1 MSTRRG
7 RNALPTTIEY
17 LDRVDEA
24 RKAELDV
31 FLERVGVKF
40 KDYNLLN
47 RALSHKSYT
56 NEHNYNHNEQSEKLE
71 FFGDG
76 VLGLIMN
83 EYLFKVFPDSE
94 EGDLAK
100 IKSVVVSETNLAEI
114 ALEIDLSPMI
124 LVGRSEM
131 RNGQN
136 MRPSLLAD
144 ILEAFIGALYIDQ
157 GIAAVRRFILQN
169 FESSIRSYSS
179 EESVGDF
186 KSFLQ
191 EQVQKKYGERPIY
204 RVQRASG
211 PDHSRTFRITVS
223 FRGRVWATG
232 AGKSKKEAEQ
242 DAAEKAY
249 KSWQESKDQQPRRR
263 GGRDRDGGRRRDSG
277 RDEATLSGES
287 IEDGENEAGGENA
300 PEHEARDEQPR
311 ERHRD
316 RDRGR
321 SRGGRGRARQGDGR
335 RRFSG
340 REDDDSIRPAAPID
354 DPVAWAAAEDF
365 VRRPARVAADRP
377 PEDQPASRPRSR
389 RRRRRR

>member
-1 MSTRRG
+1 MGARRG
-7 RNALPTTIEY
+7 RSALPTIEY

-24 RKAELDV
+24 RKAELDA
-31 FLERVGVKF
+31 FLEKVGVKF

-56 NEHNYNHNEQSEKLE
+56 NEHGYNHNEQSEKLE

-114 ALEIDLSPMI
+114 ALEIDLAPMI

-157 GIAAVRRFILQN
+157 GIAAARRFILQN

-191 EQVQKKYGERPIY
+191 EQVQKKYGERPVY

-211 PDHSRTFRITVS
+211 PDHSRTFRIAVS

-232 AGKSKKEAEQ
+232 TGKSKKEAEQ

-249 KSWQESKDQQPRRR
+249 KSWQESKDQPRRR
-263 GGRDRDGGRRRDSG
+263 GGRDRDGGRRRDAE
-277 RDEATLSGES
+277 RDEAARADESSGGGEHTPGDAGEPERPER
-287 IEDGENEAGGENA
+287 EDGGER
-300 PEHEARDEQPR
+300 PY
-311 ERHRD
+311 D
-316 RDRGR
+316 RDRR
-321 SRGGRGRARQGDGR
+321 RGGRGRSRDGDDR
-335 RRFSG
+335 RRFG
-340 REDDDSIRPAAPID
+340 GHEDDDYIRPSTPID

-365 VRRPARVAADRP
+365 VRPARTSRDRPADGRP
-377 PEDQPASRPRSR
+377 SGRSRSR
-389 RRRRRR
+389 RRRRR